1 MPVIS
6 PKPTGARWGR
16 NSGHPR
22 AVMDHT
28 SPMIKIAAEHVVAT
42 EANLR
47 DLIGQPADIVCSKI
61 TDTLNP
67 LTREYIDRSPFVCIA
82 TADADGHC
90 DLSPRGD
97 PAGFVRVLD
106 DRTLLLPERPG
117 NRIADTLTNLI
128 VNPRVGLLFLVPGAT
143 ETFRVNGRAT
153 LITDPDLLAPCA
165 VEGKVPR
172 LGILVDIE
180 EAYTQCSKAML
191 RSHLWDPDR
200 FVAQSEL
207 PSNGQIQAEIRRR
220 VLGDTEFDAVA
231 YDTERAGRYA
241 RREGFY

>member
-1 MPVIS
+1 MCS
-6 PKPTGARWGR
+6 
-16 NSGHPR
+16 S
-22 AVMDHT
+22 
-28 SPMIKIAAEHVVAT
+28 
-42 EANLR
+42 
-47 DLIGQPADIVCSKI
+47 DL
-61 TDTLNP
+61 
-67 LTREYIDRSPFVCIA
+67 
-82 TADADGHC
+82 
-90 DLSPRGD
+90 
-97 PAGFVRVLD
+97 
-106 DRTLLLPERPG
+106 
-117 NRIADTLTNLI
+117 
-128 VNPRVGLLFLVPGAT
+128 
-143 ETFRVNGRAT
+143 
-153 LITDPDLLAPCA
+153 
-165 VEGKVPR
+165 VPR